1 MSDIKQPPLPIPDG
15 VGRHGDDLFYTYQ
28 MKAYARQCV
37 LADRAARADAWQPI
51 ATAPKDGT
59 RVLIWGP
66 NSDTVVCY
74 WNEWA
79 HEPKWQPA
87 AVEASG
93 AQGYPDVTIR
103 GEPTHWMPLPA
114 APTQE
119 RGADDE

>member
-1 MSDIKQPPLPIPDG
+1 MSDDLRKRVMDAITDVWDHSAQID
-15 VGRHGDDLFYTYQ
+15 HATDDV
-28 MKAYARQCV
+28 MEMI
-37 LADRAARADAWQPI
+37 LADRAARAETWRPI

-74 WNEWA
+74 CNEWA

-103 GEPTHWMPLPA
+103 GEPTHWMPLPDT
-114 APTQE
+114 PTQKI
-119 RGADDE
+119 GAENE